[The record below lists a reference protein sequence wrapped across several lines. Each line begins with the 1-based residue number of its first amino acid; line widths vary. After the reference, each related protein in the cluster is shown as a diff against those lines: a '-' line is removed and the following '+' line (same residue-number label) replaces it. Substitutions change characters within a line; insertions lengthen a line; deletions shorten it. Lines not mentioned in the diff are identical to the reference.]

1 MSTLTLNRDA
11 VAEPT
16 IKLNAK
22 PTTKSGARTV
32 LKPDIAVIGAGSG
45 GLSVAAAAAAFGVD
59 VVLIEKHKMGGDC
72 LNYGC
77 VPSKAVIA
85 AAKHAHAARNAAKF
99 GVHLGEP
106 QVDYAKVHDHVQGV
120 IGSIAPNDS
129 VERFTALGV
138 KVIEAGARFI
148 DRNTVVAGDY
158 EIKARRFVVA
168 TGSTAF
174 IPPIEGLSDV
184 DYLTNESLF
193 DLQVLPE
200 HLIVIGGGPIGM
212 EMAQAHRRLGSKVT
226 VLEGGRAFGK
236 DDPELAAIV
245 LDNIRA
251 EGVDVR
257 EGTKVV
263 RVAKDGDGVA
273 ITVEGENG
281 EEVVAGSHVLVAT
294 GRSVNVEGIGLKEG
308 GIDYDR
314 RGIKVSNK
322 LRSKTNRRVYAIGD
336 VAGGFQFTHVAGYH
350 AGLVIRAIL
359 FRLPAKEN
367 REIIPWATYTD
378 PELGHV
384 GLTEDQA
391 REKFGSVNVHRW
403 PYAEND
409 RAQAERKTAGMIKL
423 ITAKRGRIV
432 GASIAGAGAGEIL
445 NTMSLAVQQKLK
457 VADMTGFISP
467 YPTMTEIGKRA
478 ATSALAPATRK
489 PIVRRIIRFLRR
501 FG

>member
-1 MSTLTLNRDA
+1 MSTLTLNRDTLA
-11 VAEPT
+11 DPSAT
-16 IKLNAK
+16 AHAK
-22 PTTKSGARTV
+22 PTAKSDARTV

-59 VVLIEKHKMGGDC
+59 VVLIEKGKMGGDC

-77 VPSKAVIA
+77 VPSKSVIA
-85 AAKHAHAARNAAKF
+85 AAKHAHAIRTAPKF
-99 GVHLGEP
+99 GVHAGEP
-106 QVDYAKVHDHVQGV
+106 KIDYAQVHAHVEQV

-129 VERFTALGV
+129 EERFTAMGV
-138 KVIEAGARFI
+138 KVIRAGGRFI
-148 DRNTVVAGDY
+148 DKNTVVAGDY

-174 IPPIEGLSDV
+174 VPPIKGLSEV

-193 DLQVLPE
+193 DLTVLPE

-251 EGVDVR
+251 EGVDIR
-257 EGTKVV
+257 EGAMVKAVS
-263 RVAKDGDGVA
+263 KDEGGIAVTIEVDG
-273 ITVEGENG
+273 G
-281 EEVVAGSHVLVAT
+281 EETVSGSHILVAT
-294 GRSVNVEGIGLKEG
+294 GRKVNVEGLGLKEG
-308 GIDYDR
+308 GIEYDR
-314 RGIKVSNK
+314 RGISVTNK
-322 LRSKTNRRVYAIGD
+322 LRSKTNKRVYAVGD

-384 GLTEDQA
+384 GLTEEQA
-391 REKFGSVNVHRW
+391 REKFGAVNVHRW

-445 NTMSLAVQQKLK
+445 NTMSLAVAQKLK
-457 VADMTGFISP
+457 VGDMTGFISP

-489 PIVRRIIRFLRR
+489 PIVRKVIGFLRK